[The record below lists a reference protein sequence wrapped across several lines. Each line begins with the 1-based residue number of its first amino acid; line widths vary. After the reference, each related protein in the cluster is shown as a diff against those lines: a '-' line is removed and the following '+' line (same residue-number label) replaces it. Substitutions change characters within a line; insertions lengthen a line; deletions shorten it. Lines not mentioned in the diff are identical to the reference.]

1 MVKSQWL
8 KAINNM
14 NYTETLDYLFSSMPS
29 FQQIG
34 GDAYKP
40 GLERIVEF
48 CRTIG
53 NPQRNYFVIHVA
65 GTNGKGSVSNMLAAV
80 LQQAGYQTGLFT
92 SPHLT
97 DFRERIRVNG
107 EMISKQKVV
116 NFVDRY
122 KAEMSRLQLSFFEM
136 TTAMAFDYF
145 AQSDVEVAVIE
156 TGLGGRLDATN
167 IVQPLVS
174 VITNVGLEHT
184 EYLGDS
190 LPKIAREKGGIIKK
204 CTPVVV
210 GEKNSS
216 YNLVLEEIASDLRSE
231 LIYADEAFSLGEC
244 GFEGDKQVV
253 TMTRT
258 RDGYPYQLR
267 LDLLGEY
274 QRYNLAIVATVLDIL
289 HEATPL
295 SISRRAFVE
304 GVRDVSKLTSFRG
317 RWQVLSER
325 PLVVCDTAHNEH
337 GIAEVAKQL
346 KARENSGRLLCV
358 MGFCEDKDFSKMLA
372 LMPSDAYYIF
382 TQASIRRAASLDKIS
397 EVAAS
402 LALDF
407 EVVPTVAEAVA
418 AAQKQ
423 LTDQDMLFIGGSTFV
438 VAEALV

>member
-1 MVKSQWL
+1 
-8 KAINNM
+8 M

-29 FQQIG
+29 FQQVG

-40 GLERIVEF
+40 GLERIAEF
-48 CRTIG
+48 CRSIG

-122 KAEMSRLQLSFFEM
+122 KADMERLQLSFFEM

-167 IVQPLVS
+167 IVQPVIS
-174 VITNVGLEHT
+174 VITNIGLEHT

-210 GEKNSS
+210 GEKNSN
-216 YNLVLEEIASDLRSE
+216 YNLVLEEIADDLRSE
-231 LIYADEAFSLGEC
+231 LIYADESFTLGEC
-244 GFEGDKQVV
+244 GFEGDKQMV
-253 TMTRT
+253 TLNRT
-258 RDGYPYQLR
+258 RDNYPYRLR

-274 QRYNLAIVATVLDIL
+274 QRQNLATVATVLDTL
-289 HEATPL
+289 HETTPL

-304 GVRDVSKLTSFRG
+304 GVREVSALTSFRG
-317 RWQVLSER
+317 RWQVLSEK

-337 GIAEVAKQL
+337 GIVEVAKQL
-346 KARENSGRLLCV
+346 NERTNKGKLFCV

-372 LMPSDAYYIF
+372 LMPNDAHYIF
-382 TQASIRRAASLDKIS
+382 TQASIRRAASVENIS
-397 EVAAS
+397 EVAEV
-402 LALDF
+402 LGLDF
-407 EVVPTVAEAVA
+407 EVAPSVLEALVK
-418 AAQKQ
+418 AQSQ
-423 LTDQDMLFIGGSTFV
+423 LSEMDMLFIGGSTFV
-438 VAEALV
+438 VAEVLDKL